1 MRTRRPRIAFALRPL
16 LLVCIS
22 FGVVGVV
29 RAQAPSQ
36 DEPDQEA
43 GVFGLLQR
51 NDKAAIPALEAAFVK
66 QKETLTRL
74 MIAAALVKL
83 GDGDKAYWEYLV
95 AAASAALS
103 NTMPFPV
110 VYDEKGESVRGK
122 YNDEFLAWCE
132 RSKVSPDSA
141 AATAMIELP
150 VPILTLAASHD
161 ARGYDL
167 FARGL
172 TSNNHLIVIAS
183 AQGLARLQDKRAI
196 PLLIEAGRRV
206 PAEVALG
213 VAQALVFFDEP
224 QAQAAVEAFIPD
236 KEYLTALR
244 KQVQEHGSNG
254 MLP

>member
-1 MRTRRPRIAFALRPL
+1 MRTRRSRISINAKPL
-16 LLVCIS
+16 LLLCIS
-22 FGVVGVV
+22 FSFLRVV

-36 DEPDQEA
+36 GKPDQEVE
-43 GVFGLLQR
+43 VFRLLQR
-51 NDKAAIPALEAAFVK
+51 NDKAAIPALEEAYAK
-66 QKETLTRL
+66 EKETSTRL
-74 MIAAALVKL
+74 AIAAALVRL
-83 GDGDKAYWEYLV
+83 GQRDRVYWEYLV
-95 AAASAALS
+95 ASVNATLS

-110 VYDEKGESVRGK
+110 VYDESGQSVRGK

-141 AATAMIELP
+141 AVTALSELP
-150 VPILTLAASHD
+150 LPILVLAGSHD

-167 FARGL
+167 FVRGL
-172 TSNNHLIVIAS
+172 ASNNHLIVIVS

-224 QAQAAVEAFIPD
+224 RAQAAVEGFIPD
-236 KEYLTALR
+236 KQYLTALR
-244 KQVQEHGSNG
+244 KQVREHGPNG